1 VVQAAGRTWVP
12 GWPCAVGQ
20 TLTALRHGP
29 ADPTVR
35 YGAGVFW
42 RGLRTPEG
50 TATLRMEVRA
60 AEGEVAAAAW
70 GDGAGWALEAVPAML
85 GADDDPAGFP
95 ADRHAR
101 VAELAR
107 RFPYLRLPRTGLV
120 MESLVPAVIEQKVTG
135 SEAFAGYRRLV
146 HFFGERAPGP
156 GEGLRLWVPPSPEAL
171 VGIPSWDWL
180 RLGIDPARSRAIV
193 GAARVAPSLERAARV
208 PAAEADRRLRSL
220 RGIGVWTSA
229 EIRVRSHGDADAVS
243 FGDYNVARDVGWALT
258 GRDGVD
264 DDGLAELLEPF
275 RPHRYRVQRLV
286 ELAGIRRPRRGARM
300 PLRTHLPV

>member
-1 VVQAAGRTWVP
+1 MPA
-12 GWPCAVGQ
+12 WPCAVGQ
-20 TLTALRHGP
+20 TLAVLRHGP

-42 RGLRTPEG
+42 RGLRTPVG
-50 TATLRMEVRA
+50 TATLRLEVRVTNGEIA
-60 AEGEVAAAAW
+60 ATAW
-70 GDGAGWALEAVPAML
+70 GDGAEWVVDAVPAML
-85 GADDDPAGFP
+85 GAEDDPTGFP
-95 ADRHAR
+95 AALHPR
-101 VAELAR
+101 VADLAR
-107 RFPYLRLPRTGLV
+107 RFPHLRVPRTGLV

-135 SEAFAGYRRLV
+135 KEAFAGYRRLV

-156 GEGLRLWVPPSPEAL
+156 GGDLRLWVPPAPETL
-171 VGIPSWDWL
+171 VSIPSWDWL
-180 RLGIDPARSRAIV
+180 RLGIDPARSRAVV
-193 GAARVAPSLERAARV
+193 GAAKVARSLERAAGV

-220 RGIGVWTSA
+220 RGIGMWTSA
-229 EIRVRSHGDADAVS
+229 EVRMRSHGDADAVS

-258 GRDGVD
+258 GRDGLD

>member
-1 VVQAAGRTWVP
+1 MRAVERTWVP

-20 TLTALRHGP
+20 TLAVLRHGP
-29 ADPTVR
+29 ADPTAR
-35 YGAGVFW
+35 YGAGVYW
-42 RGLRTPEG
+42 RGLRTPQG
-50 TATLRMEVRA
+50 TATLRLEVRA
-60 AEGEVAAAAW
+60 TDGAVAATAW
-70 GDGAGWALEAVPAML
+70 GDGADWAIEAVPAML
-85 GADDDPAGFP
+85 GADDDPDGFP

-107 RFPYLRLPRTGLV
+107 SFPHLRLPRTGLV
-120 MESLVPAVIEQKVTG
+120 MESLVPAVIEQKVAGT
-135 SEAFAGYRRLV
+135 EAFAGYRRLV

-156 GEGLRLWVPPSPEAL
+156 GESQRLWVLPSPETL
-171 VGIPSWDWL
+171 VRIPSWDWL
-180 RLGIDPARSRAIV
+180 RLGIDPARSRAVV
-193 GAARVAPSLERAARV
+193 GAATVAPSLERAARV
-208 PAAEADRRLRSL
+208 PTEDADRRLRSL

-229 EIRVRSHGDADAVS
+229 EVRVRSHGDADAVS